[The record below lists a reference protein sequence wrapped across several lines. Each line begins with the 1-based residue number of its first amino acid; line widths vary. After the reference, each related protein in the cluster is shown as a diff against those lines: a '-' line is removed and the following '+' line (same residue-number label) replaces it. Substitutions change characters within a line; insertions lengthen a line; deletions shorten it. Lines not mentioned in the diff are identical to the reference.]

1 MADNLSDRF
10 ATMSEE
16 ERRRSALKEDR
27 AGAGNDD
34 ERTGELDF
42 DDPRN
47 DPGPTK
53 ANLEDRD
60 GAAALLD
67 QRQHEDRVRKESQ
80 SRDKQDRAPE

>member
-10 ATMSEE
+10 ATMSED
-16 ERRRSALKEDR
+16 ERRRFALEQDR
-27 AGAGNDD
+27 PGAEGDD
-34 ERTGELDF
+34 ARSDELDF

-60 GAAALLD
+60 GAAAQLD
-67 QRQHEDRVRKESQ
+67 ERQHQERVRREARGREKPG
-80 SRDKQDRAPE
+80 RPPE